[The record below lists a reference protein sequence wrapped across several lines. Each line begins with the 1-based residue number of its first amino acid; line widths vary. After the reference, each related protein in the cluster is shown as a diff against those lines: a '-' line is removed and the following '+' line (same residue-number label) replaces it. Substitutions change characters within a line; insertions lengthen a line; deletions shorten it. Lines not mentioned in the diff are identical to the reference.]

1 MDGNNHRALFHQLQ
15 RAFLIVLPLL
25 AVAGPV
31 YAQEAFNTPENLEL
45 TRPPQDLLGSWVR
58 PEGLAASLQI
68 LMALTILTLLP
79 AIILMTTSFVRVLVV
94 LAILR
99 QAVGTHQLPPSQVI
113 TALAFFVT
121 VAVMTPVWHET
132 YREAIR
138 PYTERKITLEK
149 AWENGTAPIRRFM
162 SLQIERAGNA
172 EDVWLFLRYV
182 NPDISPTTYDE
193 VPLQALIPAFMLSE
207 LKTAFLIGFQIYVPF
222 LIIDMVTAA
231 VLLSLGMFMV
241 PPAILSLPFKLAL
254 FVLLDG
260 WHLVVG
266 MLLESFAP
274 FA

>member
-1 MDGNNHRALFHQLQ
+1 MEGNSHRALFHQLQ
-15 RAFLIVLPLL
+15 TAFLIGLPLL
-25 AVAGPV
+25 AVASPV
-31 YAQEAFNTPENLEL
+31 YAQEAFNAPQNLEL
-45 TRPPQDLLGSWVR
+45 SPPPQDLLGSWIR
-58 PEGLAASLQI
+58 PEGLAASIQI
-68 LMALTILTLLP
+68 LIALTVLTLLP

-99 QAVGTHQLPPSQVI
+99 QAIGTQQLPPSQVI

-138 PYTERKITLEK
+138 PYTERKITLEQ
-149 AWENGTAPIRRFM
+149 AWEKGTSPIRRFM

-172 EDVWLFLRYV
+172 EDVWLFLRYI
-182 NPDISPTTYDE
+182 NPNTSPTTYEE

-222 LIIDMVTAA
+222 LVVDMVTAA

>member
-1 MDGNNHRALFHQLQ
+1 MEGDRHRALFHQLQ
-15 RAFLIVLPLL
+15 TALLIGLSLL
-25 AVAGPV
+25 AVASPV
-31 YAQEAFNTPENLEL
+31 YAQEAFNAPENLEL
-45 TRPPQDLLGSWVR
+45 SAPPQDLLGSWVR
-58 PEGLAASLQI
+58 PEGLAASIQI
-68 LMALTILTLLP
+68 LVALTVLTLLP

-99 QAVGTHQLPPSQVI
+99 QAIGTQQLPPSQVI

-138 PYTERKITLEK
+138 PYTERKITLEQ
-149 AWENGTAPIRRFM
+149 AWEKGASPIRRFM

-182 NPDISPTTYDE
+182 NPNTSPSTYDE